1 MKIVLKKGI
10 YPIDAI
16 LRAAY
21 VFTDRAYIVLDED
34 EESIIVDFENKSTDE
49 ELSINEGEFKNEL
62 LAQLVRNHIHDSS
75 KRVRE
80 LIYQR
85 AMSSSMLMTEPIEE
99 KTVEI
104 DYDIEEILR
113 DWFSGE
119 RQ

>member
-49 ELSINEGEFKNEL
+49 E
-62 LAQLVRNHIHDSS
+62 
-75 KRVRE
+75 
-80 LIYQR
+80 
-85 AMSSSMLMTEPIEE
+85 
-99 KTVEI
+99 
-104 DYDIEEILR
+104 
-113 DWFSGE
+113 
-119 RQ
+119 